1 MKRQLFNL
9 LSASA
14 LVLSASIVMPLSNSM
29 VPMQSIYAQT
39 ETSSTEES
47 TVTTSVNDEETTEE
61 AIDYAVLRQGLIEA
75 TPMTQ
80 EQLDQLTDEDLKAV
94 TEDIQATV
102 PTGGDI
108 GTVYDWLLKSK
119 PEVFSSEVTR
129 IQEALIDGQGLV
141 AEEVQEI
148 KSSTLLWKEYM
159 IFEENHREDIK
170 ALADELVAQGLAS
183 REENEIDAIRSVLLS
198 DTPITQTQLD
208 QIDDQI
214 LIDLSEEVNQ
224 NGGDPAT
231 VFDRLLETYPKVF
244 EGEIERIQSE
254 LIDHHGLDED
264 SLKNLESSILLW
276 REFEV
281 YEEDDKEDF
290 EKLADLL
297 VKEEG
302 VALAEEDDSTE
313 DSSAIRKELING
325 TPITQEQL
333 DQFSDE
339 QIDSAIKDIME
350 NSEGGDPSALFN
362 KLLADYPEV
371 FQSEVDRITNELVN
385 RYGLNADELA
395 ELGSQVLLWEE
406 FMIYTENNNQE
417 NFSALADQLV
427 SEYNLTRQQPD
438 KVIVETTTSRKPA
451 ETKQPTSML
460 PDTGEENTGF
470 LVILSIFVGALGFL
484 LLRKKHRV
492 VNK

>member
-1 MKRQLFNL
+1 MKRQLFSL

-14 LVLSASIVMPLSNSM
+14 LVLSASLVVPLSNSI
-29 VPMQSIYAQT
+29 VPVQPIYAQT
-39 ETSSTEES
+39 ETSPEES
-47 TVTTSVNDEETTEE
+47 TTTTVVNGEETTEE
-61 AIDYAVLRQGLIEA
+61 ALDYDVLRQGLIEA

-108 GTVYDWLLKSK
+108 GTVYDWLLKAKS
-119 PEVFSSEVTR
+119 EVFSPEVTR

-148 KSSTLLWKEYM
+148 ESSTLLWKEYM

-183 REENEIDAIRSVLLS
+183 REETEIDDIRSVLLS
-198 DTPITQTQLD
+198 DTPITQAQLD

-244 EGEIERIQSE
+244 EDEIERIQTE
-254 LIDHHGLDED
+254 LIDHHDLDEE

-281 YEEDDKEDF
+281 YEENDKEDF
-290 EKLADLL
+290 ETLADLL

-302 VALAEEDDSTE
+302 VKLAEEDKPTDDSA
-313 DSSAIRKELING
+313 AIRKELING
-325 TPITQEQL
+325 TPITQGQL

-339 QIDSAIKDIME
+339 QLDNAIKDIME

-371 FQSEVDRITNELVN
+371 FQAEVDRITNELVN
-385 RYGLNADELA
+385 KHGLNADELA
-395 ELGSQVLLWEE
+395 ELGSQILLWEE
-406 FMIYTENNNQE
+406 FMIFSDHNNQE
-417 NFSALADQLV
+417 NFSALADRLV
-427 SEYNLTRQQPD
+427 SEYQLTRKQPD
-438 KVIVETTTSRKPA
+438 KVIVETTTSRVDA
-451 ETKQPTSML
+451 ETKHPTAIL

-470 LVILSIFVGALGFL
+470 LVIVSMVVGAIGFV
-484 LLRKKHRV
+484 LLRKKHRTV
-492 VNK
+492 K